1 MIACYLVA
9 DEQIDQTFAALA
21 DSTRRRIVELLAD
34 DDVLRVGELVAR
46 FETSRQAV
54 TRHLDILCEAG
65 LVETH
70 WRGRE
75 RMSRLSPE
83 AFQGIRDWLTHYD
96 RFWDEKLQGLKVLIE
111 RREES

>member
-1 MIACYLVA
+1 MAH
-9 DEQIDQTFAALA
+9 EQIDNMFSALA
-21 DSTRRRIVELLAD
+21 DPTRRRIVELLAEGN
-34 DDVLRVGELVAR
+34 VLRVGELVAR

-65 LVETH
+65 LVDTR

-83 AFQGIRDWLTHYD
+83 AFKGIRDWLTRHD
-96 RFWDEKLQGLKVLIE
+96 RFWEEKLGDLKALIE
-111 RREES
+111 RREEP